1 MRKSVL
7 TGLGAAGLLLA
18 LGALGLGYQWSMPLP
33 AAVEAPP
40 PFATRELARATAAVD
55 LDDGPGAAAQAPTPP
70 AVPDLPTV
78 EVAPRPIYPVPEDE
92 PPPPPA
98 PKANPF
104 DRAARP
110 TASFGASSRPAPSP
124 TPAPVIAGAAK
135 ASGPTTLA
143 VAGRPIRLFGVKIPE
158 PGDRCG
164 KGSGRGNCAEAAH
177 DALTQRLDRSPQVSC
192 RIPAGQRGN
201 PAAVCVD
208 ASGTDLGRFLVAEGL
223 ALADTTQSYEYFG
236 AEGKAR
242 SSRLGLWGH
251 R

>member
-7 TGLGAAGLLLA
+7 TGLGAAGLMLA
-18 LGALGLGYQWSMPLP
+18 FGAVGLGYPWRAPPP
-33 AAVEAPP
+33 AAPPP
-40 PFATRELARATAAVD
+40 PFAARELARATAAVD
-55 LDDGPGAAAQAPTPP
+55 LDNGPEAAAQAPMPP

-78 EVAPRPIYPVPEDE
+78 EVAPRPVYPVPEDE
-92 PPPPPA
+92 PPPA
-98 PKANPF
+98 PKASPF
-104 DRAARP
+104 DRVARP
-110 TASFGASSRPAPSP
+110 TASFGPSSRPAPSP
-124 TPAPVIAGAAK
+124 MPAPVIAGAAK

-143 VAGRPIRLFGVKIPE
+143 VAGRPIRLFGVRTPE

-164 KGSGRGNCAEAAH
+164 TGSGRGNCAEAAH

>member
-7 TGLGAAGLLLA
+7 TGLGAAGLLVVFGAAA
-18 LGALGLGYQWSMPLP
+18 LGYWWRAPSP
-33 AAVEAPP
+33 APDETPP
-40 PFATRELARATAAVD
+40 PFAARELARATAAVD
-55 LDDGPGAAAQAPTPP
+55 LNDGQAPAAQAPSPP
-70 AVPDLPTV
+70 ALPDLPTV

-92 PPPPPA
+92 PPPA

-104 DRAARP
+104 GRVAQS
-110 TASFGASSRPAPSP
+110 TASFGAATRPAPSP
-124 TPAPVIAGAAK
+124 SPAPVITGAAK

-143 VAGRPIRLFGVKIPE
+143 VAGRPIRLFGVKTPE
-158 PGDRCG
+158 PGDRCSTRSG
-164 KGSGRGNCAEAAH
+164 GRGNCTEAAH
-177 DALTQRLDRSPQVSC
+177 DALAQRLDRSPQVSC
-192 RIPAGQRGN
+192 RVPAGQRGS

-242 SSRLGLWGH
+242 SSRLGLWSH

>member
-1 MRKSVL
+1 
-7 TGLGAAGLLLA
+7 
-18 LGALGLGYQWSMPLP
+18 
-33 AAVEAPP
+33 
-40 PFATRELARATAAVD
+40 
-55 LDDGPGAAAQAPTPP
+55 
-70 AVPDLPTV
+70 
-78 EVAPRPIYPVPEDE
+78 
-92 PPPPPA
+92 
-98 PKANPF
+98 
-104 DRAARP
+104 
-110 TASFGASSRPAPSP
+110 PAPSP
-124 TPAPVIAGAAK
+124 TPVIAGAAE

-164 KGSGRGNCAEAAH
+164 TGSGGRGNCAEAAH

-242 SSRLGLWGH
+242 SSRRGLWGH

>member
-7 TGLGAAGLLLA
+7 TGLAAGALLLVF
-18 LGALGLGYQWSMPLP
+18 GALSLGHYLR
-33 AAVEAPP
+33 PP
-40 PFATRELARATAAVD
+40 PPVAADAGPPPDFAARELARATAPVEVKGAPEAV
-55 LDDGPGAAAQAPTPP
+55 AQAPLPP
-70 AVPDLPTV
+70 AVPDLPTI
-78 EVAPRPIYPVPEDE
+78 EVAPRPVYPVPEDE
-92 PPPPPA
+92 PPPPA

-104 DRAARP
+104 TQVARP
-110 TASFGASSRPAPSP
+110 TASPEASARPAP
-124 TPAPVIAGAAK
+124 APMIAGAA
-135 ASGPTTLA
+135 AVSGATTLA
-143 VAGRPIRLFGVKIPE
+143 VAGRPIRLFGVRTPD

-164 KGSGRGNCAEAAH
+164 AGSGGRGNCAEAAR
-177 DALTQRLDRSPQVSC
+177 DALAQRLDRSPQVSC

-223 ALADTTQSYEYFG
+223 ALADTTESYEYFG

>member
-7 TGLGAAGLLLA
+7 AGLGAGGLLLA
-18 LGALGLGYQWSMPLP
+18 GGAVGVGYHWQWRAPP
-33 AAVEAPP
+33 PIAAEAPP
-40 PFATRELARATAAVD
+40 PPFAARELARATAGVD
-55 LDDGPGAAAQAPTPP
+55 LDEGEAAAAAPSAP

-78 EVAPRPIYPVPEDE
+78 EIAPRPVHTVPEDE
-92 PPPPPA
+92 PPPA

-104 DRAARP
+104 VQAARP
-110 TASFGASSRPAPSP
+110 TASSEASSRPAPSP
-124 TPAPVIAGAAK
+124 TPPVIAGAAK

-143 VAGRPIRLFGVKIPE
+143 VAGRPIRLFGVKTPE

-164 KGSGRGNCAEAAH
+164 TGSGRGNCAEAAH

-242 SSRLGLWGH
+242 SSRVGLWGH

>member
-18 LGALGLGYQWSMPLP
+18 FGVAGLGHQWRAPP
-33 AAVEAPP
+33 QAAVEVP

-55 LDDGPGAAAQAPTPP
+55 LNGGSEATAQAPVPS

-78 EVAPRPIYPVPEDE
+78 EVAPRPTYTVPEDE
-92 PPPPPA
+92 PPPA

-104 DRAARP
+104 DRGTRS
-110 TASFGASSRPAPSP
+110 TASFGRSSRPAPL
-124 TPAPVIAGAAK
+124 PAPIVAGAAE
-135 ASGPTTLA
+135 ASGATTLA
-143 VAGRPIRLFGVKIPE
+143 VAGRPIRLFGVRIPD

-164 KGSGRGNCAEAAH
+164 AGSGRDNCAEAAR
-177 DALTQRLDRSPQVSC
+177 DALAQRLNRSPQVSC

-201 PAAVCVD
+201 PGAVCVD

-242 SSRLGLWGH
+242 SSRRGLWGH